1 MDHSWFHLY
10 CLSFLL
16 ASHVGMHGNFWM
28 KAIQQILEKIVSF
41 SWKNVFSFWME
52 VQVGEEIIKMQ

>member
-28 KAIQQILEKIVSF
+28 KAIQQILEKIVETLDAV
-41 SWKNVFSFWME
+41 VFLLE
-52 VQVGEEIIKMQ
+52 KCI